1 MIPQSYIQEVLERN
15 DVVDVVQSYVQ
26 LRHRGRTYT
35 GLCPFHNEKTP
46 SFVVYPDTQSFYCFG
61 CGAGGDTITFMK
73 KIANLDY
80 VEAVKSLA
88 SRAGMPLPQE
98 NDETGRQRSR
108 ILAMNKDAARY
119 FYDQL
124 NANQPQAAQARA
136 YWHRR
141 GLSDNTIR
149 RFGLGY
155 APDDFNGL
163 QRHLRQRG
171 YTDQE
176 MLEAGLI
183 KRSQKGNLHNTF
195 WNRVMTPIIDLR
207 GNVIAF
213 GGRVLDDS
221 KPKYVNSPETLV
233 YKKSKTLFAL
243 NVAKK
248 DPSRRYILCE
258 GYMDVISLHQ
268 AGFGTAVCACGTAL
282 TEEQV
287 KLLTNY
293 ADEVVLAYDSDEAG
307 QKATARSLE
316 LFRNTAIK
324 VTVLNIPG
332 AKDPDEFIKR
342 NGADAFGRLLDKSA
356 NGIEYNLDKLRAK
369 YDLSTDSGKV
379 EYVRDAVTLLA
390 SGLTPTE
397 REIYAGRISEQT
409 NVSKATILNQLES
422 TVRRVSDRQRRQR
435 QKDLQKEMLPA
446 QIKVPH
452 SLGGEKA
459 LAAVSG
465 EQQLLAAML
474 KDPSIIPGIRERVDP
489 QELVM
494 PEDQALCQVLYSMP
508 PQTGPGILAALGS
521 QLDEGQM
528 ALAAQ
533 LLARNSDN
541 PLTPKDVEL
550 FIQRIKQRTA
560 SQRQAPQSEEEMRRR
575 LADLTKAKT
584 QSNTQS

>member
-98 NDETGRQRSR
+98 DDQAGRQRSR

-119 FYDQL
+119 FFQQL
-124 NANQPQAAQARA
+124 NAPGEQAAQARA

-141 GLSDNTIR
+141 GLSDGTIR
-149 RFGLGY
+149 KFGLGY
-155 APDDFNGL
+155 APDDFSGL
-163 QRHLRQRG
+163 QRYLRQRG

-233 YKKSKTLFAL
+233 YKKSRTLFAL

-307 QKATARSLE
+307 QKATARSLG
-316 LFRNTAIK
+316 LFKNTPIK

-332 AKDPDEFIKR
+332 AKDPDEFIKK

-356 NGIEYNLDKLRAK
+356 NGIEYNLEKLRSR
-369 YDLSTDSGKV
+369 YDLSTDNGKV
-379 EYVRDAVTLLA
+379 EYLRDALTLLA

-397 REIYAGRISEQT
+397 REIYAGRIAEQT
-409 NVSKATILNQLES
+409 NVSKATVLNQLES

-435 QKDLQKEMLPA
+435 QRDLQKEMVPA
-446 QIKVPH
+446 QIKVPY
-452 SLGGEKA
+452 SLGGDKA
-459 LAAVSG
+459 LAAVNA

-474 KDPSIIPGIRERVDP
+474 KDPSRIPALRDRVDP
-489 QELVM
+489 GDLIM
-494 PEDQALCQVLYSMP
+494 PEDQELCRALYGLP
-508 PQTGPGILAALGS
+508 PQTGTTVLTALGS
-521 QLDEGQM
+521 QLGEEEM
-528 ALAAQ
+528 SLAAQ

-541 PLTPKDVEL
+541 ALTARDVEL
-550 FIQRIKQRTA
+550 FVQRIKQRTTA
-560 SQRQAPQSEEEMRRR
+560 KAQAPQSEEEMRRR
-575 LADLTKAKT
+575 LEALTKAKT

>member
-98 NDETGRQRSR
+98 DDQAGRQRSR

-119 FYDQL
+119 FFQQL
-124 NANQPQAAQARA
+124 NAPGEQAARARA

-141 GLSDNTIR
+141 GLSDSTIR
-149 RFGLGY
+149 KFGLGY
-155 APDDFNGL
+155 APDDFSGL
-163 QRHLRQRG
+163 QRYLRQRG

-221 KPKYVNSPETLV
+221 KPKYVNSPETMV
-233 YKKSKTLFAL
+233 YKKSRTLFAL

-316 LFRNTAIK
+316 LFKNTPIK

-332 AKDPDEFIKR
+332 AKDPDEFIKK

-356 NGIEYNLDKLRAK
+356 NGIEYNLEKLRSR
-369 YDLSTDSGKV
+369 YDLSTDNGKV
-379 EYVRDAVTLLA
+379 EYLRDALTLLA

-397 REIYAGRISEQT
+397 REIYAGRIAEQT
-409 NVSKATILNQLES
+409 NVSKATVLNQLES

-435 QKDLQKEMLPA
+435 QRDLQKEMVPA
-446 QIKVPH
+446 QIKVPY
-452 SLGGEKA
+452 SLGGDKA
-459 LAAVSG
+459 LAAVNA
-465 EQQLLAAML
+465 EQQLLTAML
-474 KDPSIIPGIRERVDP
+474 KDPSRIPALRDRVDP
-489 QELVM
+489 GDLIM
-494 PEDQALCQVLYSMP
+494 PEDQELCRVLYSLP
-508 PQTGPGILAALGS
+508 PQTGITVLTALGS
-521 QLDEGQM
+521 QLGEEGM

-541 PLTPKDVEL
+541 ALTSRDVEL
-550 FIQRIKQRTA
+550 FVQRIKQRTA
-560 SQRQAPQSEEEMRRR
+560 AQAQAPQSEEEMRQR
-575 LADLTKAKT
+575 LEALTKAKT

>member
-98 NDETGRQRSR
+98 DDQAGRQRSR

-119 FYDQL
+119 FFQQL
-124 NANQPQAAQARA
+124 NAPGEQAAQARA

-141 GLSDNTIR
+141 GLSDGTIR
-149 RFGLGY
+149 KFGLGY
-155 APDDFNGL
+155 APDDFSGL
-163 QRHLRQRG
+163 QRYLRQRG

-233 YKKSKTLFAL
+233 YKKSRTLFAL

-307 QKATARSLE
+307 QKATARSLG
-316 LFRNTAIK
+316 LFKNTPIK

-332 AKDPDEFIKR
+332 AKDPDEFIKK

-356 NGIEYNLDKLRAK
+356 NGIEYNLEKLRSR
-369 YDLSTDSGKV
+369 YDLSTDNGKV
-379 EYVRDAVTLLA
+379 EYLRDALTLLA

-397 REIYAGRISEQT
+397 REIYAGRIAEQT
-409 NVSKATILNQLES
+409 NVSKATVLNQLES

-435 QKDLQKEMLPA
+435 QRDLQKEMVPA
-446 QIKVPH
+446 QIKVPY
-452 SLGGEKA
+452 SLGGDKA
-459 LAAVSG
+459 LAAVNA

-474 KDPSIIPGIRERVDP
+474 KDPSRIPALRDRVDP
-489 QELVM
+489 GDLIM
-494 PEDQALCQVLYSMP
+494 PEDQELCRALYGLP
-508 PQTGPGILAALGS
+508 PQTGTTVLTALGS
-521 QLDEGQM
+521 QLGEEGM
-528 ALAAQ
+528 SLAAQ

-541 PLTPKDVEL
+541 ALTARDVEL
-550 FIQRIKQRTA
+550 FVQRIKQRTTA
-560 SQRQAPQSEEEMRRR
+560 KAQAPQSEEEMRRR
-575 LADLTKAKT
+575 LEALTKAKT